1 MQKQSFI
8 KHVLQKI
15 NRHCTIFTKAL
26 LLILIVSMF
35 LPFSNVPINKSDTI
49 QTAFALYLLS
59 ITIIGAYSMFALF
72 VSYIQFKSINMVKLV
87 IVLIFLPI
95 LSLASYVLTGF
106 FIPFNL
112 IVCIPSLSIAVMYI
126 VQTLDDVEVDFTIK
140 FEKIFFKK

>member
-1 MQKQSFI
+1 
-8 KHVLQKI
+8 
-15 NRHCTIFTKAL
+15 
-26 LLILIVSMF
+26 
-35 LPFSNVPINKSDTI
+35 
-49 QTAFALYLLS
+49 
-59 ITIIGAYSMFALF
+59 MFALF

-87 IVLIFLPI
+87 IVLILLPI